1 MRYEIDNELKNVAT
15 DIISKLNLDYIKADK
30 LVFLRSHGSK
40 SKRTIARIH
49 GLPKI
54 MQVALQFKAFYVIEI
69 ISENFD
75 NLKHEDKIKTVIHE
89 LMHIPKGFGGGF
101 RNHKNFVTRKGVD
114 SAYTYYINKKS
125 ALL

>member
-1 MRYEIDNELKNVAT
+1 MRYEIDSDLKSVAT
-15 DIISKLNLDYIKADK
+15 DVISKLNLDYIKADK

-54 MQVALQFKAFYVIEI
+54 MQVAMQSKAFYVIEI

-89 LMHIPKGFGGGF
+89 LMHIPKGFKGGF
-101 RNHKNFVTRKGVD
+101 RNHRNFVTRKNVEN
-114 SAYTYYINKKS
+114 AYKTYIS
-125 ALL
+125 QSWTS